1 MTRTEAMEALLASF
15 WRYYNVERE
24 APVAPFT
31 ATAVFHLHNEH
42 YFLIKKAKFAE
53 QYSNE
58 YVYFAEADEL
68 TPELYEQFERAA
80 WEDGMAQ
87 VHPIPDHRNSD
98 VTLYVIADRI
108 TPEAAKRLK
117 KARLSKTYKM
127 GLQGYSHY
135 RVVACELSSETV
147 IHNYMGDMM
156 KKTMQNIFEKKEV
169 TNAET

>member
-1 MTRTEAMEALLASF
+1 MTREEALDALLAEF
-15 WRYYNVERE
+15 VRYYNIDRE
-24 APVAPFT
+24 TPVAPFA

-53 QYSNE
+53 QFSNE
-58 YVYFAEADEL
+58 YVYFAETEEL
-68 TPELYEQFERAA
+68 TLAQYGEFERAA

-87 VHPIPDHRNSD
+87 VVPIQDHRNSD
-98 VTLYVIADRI
+98 VTLYIVADRI
-108 TPEAAKRLK
+108 APDAAKRLK

-135 RVVACELSSETV
+135 RVVACDLSTEAV

-156 KKTMQNIFEKKEV
+156 KKSVENIFVKS
-169 TNAET
+169 AEG

>member
-1 MTRTEAMEALLASF
+1 MTREEALDALLAEF
-15 WRYYNVERE
+15 VRYYNIDRE
-24 APVAPFT
+24 TPAEPFA

-53 QYSNE
+53 QFSNE
-58 YVYFAEADEL
+58 YVYFAEAEEL
-68 TPELYEQFERAA
+68 TPELYGLFEERA

-87 VHPIPDHRNSD
+87 VRPIPDHRNSD
-98 VTLYVIADRI
+98 VTLYIVADRI

-117 KARLSKTYKM
+117 KARRSKTYKM

-135 RVVACELSSETV
+135 RVIACELSTETV

-156 KKTMQNIFEKKEV
+156 KKSMQNIFV
-169 TNAET
+169 NNAET